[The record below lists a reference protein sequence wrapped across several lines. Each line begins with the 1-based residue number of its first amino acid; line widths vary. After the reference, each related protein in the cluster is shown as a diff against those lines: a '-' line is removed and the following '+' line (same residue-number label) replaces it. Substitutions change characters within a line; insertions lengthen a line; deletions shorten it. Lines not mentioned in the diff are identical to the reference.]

1 MAGRQNNCESYF
13 DLLKKNSLFEDAA
26 HQSMLWLS
34 EKCEMKYFLKGK
46 DDIGHEKNFYKF
58 CFIIRGKVKVF
69 NLNSTDKQF
78 TLFILSIH
86 DVFDI
91 FTLINN
97 QPHHVC
103 YEILEDLQV
112 LVIPTDILRF
122 WLKENPLTLH
132 CFFKYTIQQFQLL
145 ESHILDVGTNQITAR
160 LANLLLQYYNVPN
173 QKIESIDDLTHD
185 ELAQLIGTSRAVFNR
200 HIQHFKKLGIIK
212 VRRKHIE
219 ILNLPRLKE
228 LCELRDPLI

>member
-1 MAGRQNNCESYF
+1 MGTKQNNEESYF
-13 DLLKKNSLFEDAA
+13 DLLKKNSLFEDAT
-26 HQSMLWLS
+26 HQSMLSLA
-34 EKCEMKYFLKGK
+34 EKCEMKYFIKGK
-46 DDIGHEKNFYKF
+46 DAIGHEKNFYKF

-78 TLFILSIH
+78 TLFILSIN

-112 LVIPTDILRF
+112 LVIPTETLRF
-122 WLKENPLTLH
+122 WLKENPLTLN
-132 CFFKYTIQQFQLL
+132 CFFKYTIQKFQVL
-145 ESHILDVGTNQITAR
+145 ESHILDLGTNQVTAR
-160 LANLLLQYYNVPN
+160 LANLLFQYYNVPS

-200 HIQHFKKLGIIK
+200 HIQEFKKMGIIQ
-212 VRRKHIE
+212 VSRKHIE
-219 ILNLPRLKE
+219 ILNLPRLRE
-228 LCELRDPLI
+228 LCEMRDPLI